1 MSPGPPVGLAS
12 LTPRQRE
19 ILEYIRHFLLER
31 GYAPSIPEIGRAF
44 SLTSTATIHKHLKA
58 LEERGAIRRMRGR
71 QRFVELAGE
80 TAGRGTVKLA
90 VIGLLSA
97 GEPIQVVAD
106 GESVEVPEGLV
117 PKTRCYVLRIRG
129 DSLRDEHLRDGDLVI
144 VEDRSIP
151 ESGETVV
158 ALVKGKQ
165 AMLRRYARKG
175 SRVFLESSDSAIE
188 PIALVP
194 RDVSIRG
201 IVRGV
206 LRRY

>member
-1 MSPGPPVGLAS
+1 MSPGPPVSLAS

-90 VIGLLSA
+90 VTGLLAA
-97 GEPIQVVAD
+97 GEPIHAVAD
-106 GESVEVPEGLV
+106 GESVEVPESLV
-117 PKTRCYVLRIRG
+117 PKTRCYALRIRG
-129 DSLRDEHLRDGDLVI
+129 DSLRDEDLRDGDLVI
-144 VEDRSIP
+144 VEDRAIAEP
-151 ESGETVV
+151 GETVV

-175 SRVFLESSDSAIE
+175 NRVFLESSDSDIE

-194 RDVSIRG
+194 KDVTIRG

>member
-1 MSPGPPVGLAS
+1 MSPGTPVSLAS

-71 QRFVELAGE
+71 QRYLELAGE

-90 VIGLLSA
+90 IAGLVAA
-97 GEPIQVVAD
+97 GEPIYAAEEGD
-106 GESVEVPEGLV
+106 AVEVPENLV
-117 PKTRCYVLRIRG
+117 PKTRCYVLRVRG

-151 ESGETVV
+151 ESGEMVV

-165 AMLRRYARKG
+165 TMLRRYSRKG
-175 SRVFLESSDSAIE
+175 SKVFLAASDAAIE
-188 PIALVP
+188 PIALAA
-194 RDVSIRG
+194 RDVTIRG
-201 IVRGV
+201 IIRGV
-206 LRRY
+206 IRKY

>member
-1 MSPGPPVGLAS
+1 MSPVPPASLAS

-90 VIGLLSA
+90 VTGILSA

-106 GESVEVPEGLV
+106 AESVEVPEGLV
-117 PKTRCYVLRIRG
+117 PKTRCYALKIRG
-129 DSLRDEHLRDGDLVI
+129 DSLRDEQLRDGDLVI
-144 VEDRSIP
+144 VEDRSSP
-151 ESGETVV
+151 ETGETVV
-158 ALVKGKQ
+158 ALVRGAQ
-165 AMLRRYARKG
+165 AMVRRYARKG
-175 SRVFLESSDSAIE
+175 SRVFLESSDAAME
-188 PIALVP
+188 PIVLLP
-194 RDVSIRG
+194 KDVTIQG

>member
-1 MSPGPPVGLAS
+1 MGLAS

-80 TAGRGTVKLA
+80 IAGRGTVKLA
-90 VIGLLSA
+90 ITGMLCA
-97 GEPIQVVAD
+97 GDPIHAVTES
-106 GESVEVPEGLV
+106 ESVEVPEGFV
-117 PKTRCYVLRIRG
+117 PKARCYVLKVKG
-129 DSLRDEHLRDGDLVI
+129 GSLRDEQLRDGDLVI
-144 VEDRSIP
+144 VEERAIP
-151 ESGETVV
+151 EEGETVV

-165 AMLRRYARKG
+165 AMLRRYVRKG
-175 SRVFLESSDSAIE
+175 SRVFLEASDPAIE
-188 PIALVP
+188 PVALAP
-194 RDVSIRG
+194 KDVTIRG